1 VRYSVDYLNRYLIR
15 ILVGGTIGMLTGIAV
30 ACGPWFPNQM
40 FDQPEV
46 RLAHMREGSLAI
58 ELKRLEP
65 ILPSVPYRAVAPSRV
80 TAKWTALVD
89 VGELRAAL
97 NAGPTDPARVADI
110 VAGYQELRS
119 GLSSF
124 QLQTEQWKAQRDL
137 PEYPPRV
144 ASRSPT
150 PPVFPAVRIPRGLP
164 DEFARYIEGAIAY
177 HRGELALARAA
188 WQKVLDLP
196 ADQRHYRSTWA
207 AFMLGR
213 SYMTENPVATIRC
226 FDQVRQLADSGFAD
240 RLGLAADSIGWQA
253 RMELDRSNT
262 VTAIEGYIRHYRTG
276 DPTAIVS
283 INWAISR
290 LLASGPAVRCEAAR
304 NLTVQRV
311 VTAYVVAARHHTY
324 DETPA
329 AVTWQAIWLHTLEE
343 AGVVAPADADRI
355 AWIAYQAGDLAAA
368 EKWAALASPDSL
380 IAQWLRAKLLLRAGK
395 IEEATAIIARLARSF
410 PPEDPTWLAVR
421 EDSSDEYRVFP
432 GEDKLLGEL
441 GVLRLARGQ
450 YIEALDVLLRGRYW
464 LDAAYV
470 AERVLTPEELSSYVD
485 ANWPKLTNAPPSAEE
500 YEETGGAVSSEWI
513 PESLRCLLARRL
525 TRMGRYAQA
534 TSYFPAHWQS
544 RLGAYAAGLRTGDD
558 MAQPA
563 AVRAAGLWSAARIAR
578 YEGLE
583 LMGTEVEPDWSALG
597 GSYALTDVY
606 ELRTNSVMQ
615 TGVAPSRNEQIRV
628 TRQAAEVNPPTRF
641 HYRCRAADLAW
652 RAAKLMP
659 DESPE
664 TAAVLTE
671 AGLWLAGKEPDRA
684 DRFYKA
690 LVRRCGQTELG
701 SEAERLRWF
710 PKKEITP
717 QKP

>member
-1 VRYSVDYLNRYLIR
+1 VNYSAADSNRGLIR
-15 ILVGGTIGMLTGIAV
+15 FLVGGTVGLLAGVAA

-40 FDQPEV
+40 LDQPEV

-65 ILPSVPYRAVAPSRV
+65 FLPVVSYRAVTPSRV
-80 TAKWTALVD
+80 TAKWTASVD

-97 NAGPTDPARVADI
+97 NAGPTDPARVADV
-110 VAGYQELRS
+110 VASYQDLRS
-119 GLSSF
+119 ALSSF

-150 PPVFPAVRIPRGLP
+150 PPVFPALRIPRGLP

-177 HRGELALARAA
+177 HRGDLDSARAS
-188 WQKVLDLP
+188 WRKVLDLP
-196 ADQRHYRSTWA
+196 ADRRHYRSTWA

-213 SYMTENPVATIRC
+213 SYMTENPATAIRW
-226 FDQVRQLADSGFAD
+226 FEQVRQLADSGYSD
-240 RLGLAADSIGWQA
+240 RLGLAAESIGWQA
-253 RMELDRSNT
+253 RVELDRSNT
-262 VTAIEGYIRHYRTG
+262 VTAIEGYIRHYQTG
-276 DPTAIVS
+276 DPTARVS
-283 INWAISR
+283 LNWAISR
-290 LLASGPAVRCEAAR
+290 LLDSGAAVRCEAAR

-311 VTAYVVAARHHTY
+311 VTAYVVAASRHTY

-329 AVTWQAIWLHTLEE
+329 ASSWQAIWLHTLEE

-355 AWIAYQAGDLAAA
+355 AWIAYRSGDLAAA

-395 IEEATAIIARLARSF
+395 TEEAVAIIARLARSF
-410 PPEDPTWLAVR
+410 PEDPTWLAVR
-421 EDSSDEYRVFP
+421 EDSAAEYRFYPVQ
-432 GEDKLLGEL
+432 DKLLGEL

-450 YIEALDVLLRGRYW
+450 YIEALDSLLRGHYW

-470 AERVLTPEELSSYVD
+470 AERVLTPEELAAYVD
-485 ANWPKLTNAPPSAEE
+485 DNWSGLTNGPPPAEE
-500 YEETGGAVSSEWI
+500 YEETGGAVSTERI
-513 PESLRCLLARRL
+513 PERLRSLLARRL

-534 TSYFPAHWQS
+534 APYFSPHWQS
-544 RLGAYAAGLRTGDD
+544 RLDVYTAGLRAGYDT
-558 MAQPA
+558 AQPA

-578 YEGLE
+578 YEGME
-583 LMGTEVEPDWSALG
+583 LMGTEVEPDWFALG
-597 GSYALTDVY
+597 GFYALNDVY
-606 ELRTNSVMQ
+606 ELRTNAVLQ

-628 TRQAAEVNPPTRF
+628 TRQAAEVKPATRF
-641 HYRCRAADLAW
+641 HYRYLAADLAW
-652 RAAKLMP
+652 KAAELMP
-659 DESPE
+659 DQSPE

-690 LVRRCGQTELG
+690 LVRRCGRTELG
-701 SEAERLRWF
+701 AEAERLRWF